1 MAPHIIGNFE
11 KFRMKV
17 KELLIFGTFLRL
29 TFRKVV
35 KIISHVHILFFRC
48 LCFNAKFAAI
58 MDKLQLT
65 GQNLGR
71 VFNFRSG
78 RVHAV
83 CLLYNRVKLPIL
95 KLKTRP
101 KQVLGSLPLHIVLPA
116 TTYLQYW
123 NRGPLL

>member
-1 MAPHIIGNFE
+1 
-11 KFRMKV
+11 
-17 KELLIFGTFLRL
+17 
-29 TFRKVV
+29 
-35 KIISHVHILFFRC
+35 
-48 LCFNAKFAAI
+48 

-71 VFNFRSG
+71 VFNFGSG

-83 CLLYNRVKLPIL
+83 HLLYYGVKLPNL

-116 TTYLQYW
+116 TTYLKY
-123 NRGPLL
+123 